1 MILSVPLTNGS
12 GSGAWRL
19 INIRIRI
26 RPQIRNT
33 ACASKDLM
41 FKFAD
46 FVGVIFSQVH
56 ARGVD
61 SQPWKISSI
70 KEKRTVGV
78 APIEQLANQK
88 NKNRAL
94 YILLQA
100 TVLKS
105 SFKGLFFNFADFVGV
120 ILSQSKREKKR
131 RKVWEDEKGKCR
143 RLLLWCCTPH
153 HRAGHR
159 SAGQENMGN

>member
-1 MILSVPLTNGS
+1 
-12 GSGAWRL
+12 
-19 INIRIRI
+19 
-26 RPQIRNT
+26 
-33 ACASKDLM
+33 
-41 FKFAD
+41 
-46 FVGVIFSQVH
+46 
-56 ARGVD
+56 
-61 SQPWKISSI
+61 
-70 KEKRTVGV
+70 VGV

-131 RKVWEDEKGKCR
+131 RKV
-143 RLLLWCCTPH
+143 
-153 HRAGHR
+153 
-159 SAGQENMGN
+159 